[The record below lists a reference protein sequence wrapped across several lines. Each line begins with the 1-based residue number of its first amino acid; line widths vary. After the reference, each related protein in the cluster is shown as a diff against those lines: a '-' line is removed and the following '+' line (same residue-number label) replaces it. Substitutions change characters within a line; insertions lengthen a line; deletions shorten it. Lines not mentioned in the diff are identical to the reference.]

1 MPRAALT
8 STYRLQLNASFTL
21 HDARERVPYLHR
33 LGVSHLYLSPVLAA
47 RRGSTHG
54 YDVADP
60 THVSLEL
67 GGDAALVALA
77 DEAHAHGMGIVLDIV
92 PNHMGIGADNPYWDD
107 LLERGSQSRF
117 ASWFDVEW
125 RAPTRRL
132 MGKVLLPVLGDSL
145 ERAVERDEIT
155 LDVSDLGVR
164 VRYFDHT
171 FPVDPTTLPPELEL
185 AMRDPTAREV
195 MRDWTTGAEGHVRL
209 RELLS
214 HQHYELAFWRAAQ
227 RDLNYRRFFD
237 VNELI
242 SLRVENREVF
252 EATHR
257 LVLQL
262 VAEGIVDGLRVDHID
277 GLLEPRRYLERLRA
291 AVDER
296 RQLPRVPI
304 VVEKIL
310 AAGESLPADWPV
322 DGTTGYEIM
331 TGLEDVFIDP
341 VGYDTLESRYRG
353 RLGTPDFH
361 AVAVDSKRRVLR
373 SALNADVRRIAPML
387 AAVARRARWEHR
399 SIGAYAGAI
408 VELVAVLPVYRT
420 YIDSEHVDASPAD
433 RAVLEGAFAQLRNR
447 GHADAVATDALE
459 QALLGEWHRVE
470 EEELARA
477 RLSFVL
483 RWQQLTGPAAAKGVE
498 DTALYVYAPLA
509 SRNEVGG
516 DPGVPVAGAIE
527 RLNERFL
534 ERASRHP
541 GSLNATNT
549 HDTKRSGDVRARLD
563 ALSEHVSAW
572 ERRLRR
578 WRRHHRPLQSIVAG
592 RLAPS
597 RATDNFI
604 YQALVGLWPVGSGV
618 RATDDDRWL
627 GELRERLTAY
637 IQKAV
642 REAKVSTSWTDPDA
656 EYERA
661 IERYIGGMLDRTSNA
676 QFLHDVEQFVTSLAA
691 QGRWNALGRLVV
703 HLTAPGVP
711 DLYQGDELWF
721 RALVDPDNRRPVDWD
736 KRARA
741 LDAIQDALGP
751 VDAGPSVAS
760 LPQHERVAVASIDR
774 RLADWCARPED
785 DGLKLFI
792 TARLLHFRR
801 EHGVMMAHGSFEP
814 LTFHGP
820 HAGRAYGFR
829 RAFGDEELVVIVPR
843 LTGGLGGSVPV
854 GAVWG
859 SSTVDV
865 PAAVAGRAWRC
876 ELGGQVV
883 PSHDGSLMLAD
894 AMAILPMAVLTARR
908 SAD

>member
-1 MPRAALT
+1 MRPLT
-8 STYRLQLNASFTL
+8 ATYRLQLNASFTL

-60 THVSLEL
+60 THVNLEL
-67 GGDAALVALA
+67 GGDEALVVLA
-77 DEAHAHGMGIVLDIV
+77 DAVHAHGMGIVLDIV
-92 PNHMGIGADNPYWDD
+92 PNHMGIGPENPYWDD

-117 ASWFDVEW
+117 ANWFDVEW

-132 MGKVLLPVLGDSL
+132 AGKVLLPVLGDSL
-145 ERAVERDEIT
+145 ERVLERNELA

-164 VRYFDHT
+164 VRYFDHS
-171 FPVDPTTLPPELEL
+171 FPIDPTTLPPELEL
-185 AMRDPTAREV
+185 AMRDPWAREV
-195 MRDWTTGAEGHVRL
+195 VQEWTVGDEGHARL
-209 RELLS
+209 GELLAQ
-214 HQHYELAFWRAAQ
+214 QHYELAFWRSAQ

-257 LVLQL
+257 TVLQF
-262 VAEGIVDGLRVDHID
+262 VADGIVDGLRVDHID

-296 RQLPRVPI
+296 RPPAADGSARVPI

-310 AAGESLPADWPV
+310 APGELLPADWPV

-331 TGLEDVFIDP
+331 TALEDVFIDP
-341 VGYDTLESRYRG
+341 VGYDILESRYRG
-353 RLGTPDFH
+353 RLGGRGGTPDFH

-387 AAVARRARWEHR
+387 AVVVHQAGWEHR
-399 SIGAYAGAI
+399 SIAAYAGAI
-408 VELVAVLPVYRT
+408 VELVSVLPVYRT
-420 YIDSEHVDASPAD
+420 YIDSEQVDASAAD
-433 RAVLEGAFAQLRNR
+433 RAVLERAFVQLRER
-447 GHADAVATDALE
+447 GRADPVATEHLE
-459 QALLGEWHRVE
+459 RALLGEWRTVGGGGEQELSRV
-470 EEELARA
+470 

-516 DPGVPVAGAIE
+516 DPGVPVAGAME
-527 RLNERFL
+527 RLHERL
-534 ERASRHP
+534 RERATRHP

-549 HDTKRSGDVRARLD
+549 HDTKRSADVRARLD
-563 ALSEHVSAW
+563 ALSEHVTVW

-578 WRRHHRPLQSIVAG
+578 WRRHHRALQSVVAG

-597 RATDNFI
+597 RTTDNFI

-627 GELRERLTAY
+627 AELRERLTTY
-637 IQKAV
+637 IQKSV

-661 IERYIGGMLDRTSNA
+661 IERYIGGMLDRPSNA
-676 QFLHDVEQFVTSLAA
+676 QFLHDVEQFVTSLAP
-691 QGRWNALGRLVV
+691 QGRWNALARTVV

-711 DLYQGDELWF
+711 DIYRGDELWF
-721 RALVDPDNRRPVDWD
+721 RALVDPDNRRPVDWA
-736 KRARA
+736 KRASA
-741 LDAIQDALGP
+741 LDAIHDALTPGAQI
-751 VDAGPSVAS
+751 DPS
-760 LPQHERVAVASIDR
+760 
-774 RLADWCARPED
+774 RLRAWCALAED
-785 DGLKLFI
+785 DGLKLYV

-801 EHGVMMAHGSFEP
+801 DRAAMMAHGTYELLQFS
-814 LTFHGP
+814 GP
-820 HAGRAYGFR
+820 HADRAFGFR
-829 RAFGDEELVVIVPR
+829 RMLGTDELVVIVPR
-843 LTGGLGGSVPV
+843 LTGGLGDKTPIGDL
-854 GAVWG
+854 WG
-859 SSTVDV
+859 ST
-865 PAAVAGRAWRC
+865 AALLPEHLGDREWRC

-883 PSHDGSLMLAD
+883 PSRNGSLMLAD
-894 AMAILPMAVLTARR
+894 AMAILPLAVLVAR
-908 SAD
+908 

>member
-1 MPRAALT
+1 MVALT
-8 STYRLQLNASFTL
+8 ATYRLQLNASFTL

-77 DEAHAHGMGIVLDIV
+77 DEVHTHGMGIVLDIV
-92 PNHMGIGADNPYWDD
+92 PNHMGIGPENPYWDD

-117 ASWFDVEW
+117 ADWFDVEW

-132 MGKVLLPVLGDSL
+132 AGKVLLPVLGDSL
-145 ERAVERDEIT
+145 ERVLKRGELA

-164 VRYFDHT
+164 VRYFDHS
-171 FPVDPTTLPPELEL
+171 FPIDPTTLPPELEL
-185 AMRDPTAREV
+185 AMRDPSAREV
-195 MRDWTTGAEGHVRL
+195 VREWTVGAEGHTRL
-209 RELLS
+209 RELLA
-214 HQHYELAFWRAAQ
+214 HQHYELAFWRSAQ

-242 SLRVENREVF
+242 SLRVENRDVF

-257 LVLQL
+257 AVLQF
-262 VAEGIVDGLRVDHID
+262 VADGIVDGLRVDHID

-296 RQLPRVPI
+296 RPPGVGGEGRVPI

-310 AAGESLPADWPV
+310 AAGELLPSDWPV
-322 DGTTGYEIM
+322 EGTTGYEIM
-331 TGLEDVFIDP
+331 TALDDVLIDP
-341 VGYDTLESRYRG
+341 VGYDILESRYRG

-361 AVAVDSKRRVLR
+361 AVEVESKRRVLR

-387 AAVARRARWEHR
+387 AVVARRAGWEHR
-399 SIGAYAGAI
+399 SIAAYAGAI

-420 YIDSEHVDASPAD
+420 YIDSERMDASAAD
-433 RAVLEGAFAQLRNR
+433 RAVLERAFVQLRER
-447 GHADAVATDALE
+447 GYADPVATEGLE
-459 QALLGEWHRVE
+459 RALLGEWRAAE
-470 EEELARA
+470 QELARA
-477 RLSFVL
+477 RLAFVL

-516 DPGVPVAGAIE
+516 DPGVELGGAMR
-527 RLNERFL
+527 RLHERFA
-534 ERASRHP
+534 ERATRHP

-549 HDTKRSGDVRARLD
+549 HDTKRSADVRARLD
-563 ALSEHVSAW
+563 ALSEHVTAW

-578 WRRHHRPLQSIVAG
+578 WRRHHRPLQSVVAG

-627 GELRERLTAY
+627 AELRERLTAY
-637 IQKAV
+637 IQKSV

-656 EYERA
+656 DYERA
-661 IERYIGGMLDRTSNA
+661 IERYIAGMLDRPSNA
-676 QFLHDVEQFVTSLAA
+676 QFLHDVEQFVTSLAP
-691 QGRWNALGRLVV
+691 QGRWNALARTVV

-711 DLYQGDELWF
+711 DIYQGDELWF
-721 RALVDPDNRRPVDWD
+721 RALVDPDNRRAVDWA
-736 KRARA
+736 KRASA
-741 LDAIQDALGP
+741 LDAIQDMLVAGAP
-751 VDAGPSVAS
+751 VDPARLRALSS
-760 LPQHERVAVASIDR
+760 LA
-774 RLADWCARPED
+774 ED
-785 DGLKLFI
+785 GRLKLYI
-792 TARLLHFRR
+792 IARLLQFRR
-801 EHGVMMAHGSFEP
+801 DHDAMMARGTYEP
-814 LTFHGP
+814 IQFGGP
-820 HAGRAYGFR
+820 HAGRVFGFR
-829 RAFGDEELVVIVPR
+829 RTLGTDELVVVVPR
-843 LTGGLGGSVPV
+843 LTGGLGDQTPV
-854 GAVWG
+854 GDVWG
-859 SSTVDV
+859 STTVVLPRQSGD
-865 PAAVAGRAWRC
+865 REWRC

-883 PSHDGSLMLAD
+883 QSRTGSLMLAD
-894 AMAILPMAVLTARR
+894 VMAILPLAVLTPHRAGARFTRR
-908 SAD
+908 STSAA